1 MDTTTA
7 ATIKDN
13 LHKKIDEMDDYQ
25 LRLVDS
31 FVTELFDLDD

>member
-7 ATIKDN
+7 PTLKDI

-31 FVTELFDLDD
+31 FLTELFDLDD